1 MEMSIRELIL
11 VKRDIGNSL
20 SALKKYITQHELNT
34 LSNEVEII
42 ESDFRLMCGYMQRGY
57 KDPQLE
63 TVYDGLLRRV
73 FRLYG
78 NVRMESLI
86 KKRPSFMAAKR
97 FSFDVEMCHV
107 EIRKTLE
114 TFVQDVA
121 LNSLLDSSQPDSLQN
136 IYSDHQR
143 YVETLFNSILVSG
156 QWSEGTSAFMRKL
169 LLSPTIDQNDILTI
183 ISSIMLSLMNVFDV
197 EKWVTLL
204 SIYENAVYERVR
216 QRAFVGWV
224 LCAPKSGIPLFPE
237 VEEGINRVLDD
248 KMKREE
254 LLQLQM
260 QLFYCANA
268 ESDKE
273 RIQKEIIPTLVK
285 NSNLRASGS
294 GFIERDDDMMRDILG
309 TEDSDVEIEKL
320 EKTMS
325 QMMDM
330 QKTGIDIYYGGFS
343 QMKRFRFFYQLSN
356 WFCPFNSEHPEL
368 RALADK
374 LSGSNL
380 LDTLLQNGP
389 FCDSDKYS
397 FAFAMAS
404 VFDRLPANVRNM
416 VGNGE
421 ALGATVPTGQRE
433 SAAYVRRTYLQDL
446 YRFFNIYQNR
456 SDFDNPF
463 SFTDDAL
470 ASFFFADELFQDAR
484 LSEERLGLMKF
495 LYRQKL
501 YSHIKRLWQTGS
513 ESHSASEEKRIA
525 ALAYLQMGDYGKAM
539 ELLESVLADSP
550 TDTVTLKGLAKASFA
565 LHDYAK
571 SEEYYRLLVDASPD
585 SLRDNLGLAVSQ
597 LNNGKQKM
605 GMQVLFRL
613 NYEHSD
619 NIDVMRSLAWGY
631 LMSGRADDAV
641 ILYDRLLN
649 TAEPSGSDV
658 LCAGYA
664 NWFLMRVDA
673 ALKHF
678 RKYLDTMR
686 QKTPTYSIAT
696 DFEEDK
702 ALFDNNDITE
712 SERNVMEYLVEN
724 DIS

>member
-1 MEMSIRELIL
+1 
-11 VKRDIGNSL
+11 
-20 SALKKYITQHELNT
+20 
-34 LSNEVEII
+34 
-42 ESDFRLMCGYMQRGY
+42 
-57 KDPQLE
+57 
-63 TVYDGLLRRV
+63 
-73 FRLYG
+73 
-78 NVRMESLI
+78 
-86 KKRPSFMAAKR
+86 
-97 FSFDVEMCHV
+97 
-107 EIRKTLE
+107 
-114 TFVQDVA
+114 
-121 LNSLLDSSQPDSLQN
+121 
-136 IYSDHQR
+136 
-143 YVETLFNSILVSG
+143 
-156 QWSEGTSAFMRKL
+156 
-169 LLSPTIDQNDILTI
+169 
-183 ISSIMLSLMNVFDV
+183 
-197 EKWVTLL
+197 
-204 SIYENAVYERVR
+204 
-216 QRAFVGWV
+216 
-224 LCAPKSGIPLFPE
+224 
-237 VEEGINRVLDD
+237 
-248 KMKREE
+248 
-254 LLQLQM
+254 
-260 QLFYCANA
+260 
-268 ESDKE
+268 
-273 RIQKEIIPTLVK
+273 
-285 NSNLRASGS
+285 
-294 GFIERDDDMMRDILG
+294 
-309 TEDSDVEIEKL
+309 
-320 EKTMS
+320 
-325 QMMDM
+325 
-330 QKTGIDIYYGGFS
+330 
-343 QMKRFRFFYQLSN
+343 
-356 WFCPFNSEHPEL
+356 
-368 RALADK
+368 
-374 LSGSNL
+374 
-380 LDTLLQNGP
+380 
-389 FCDSDKYS
+389 
-397 FAFAMAS
+397 MAS

-597 LNNGKQKM
+597 LNNGKQKK

-613 NYEHSD
+613 NYEHPD